1 MKSKKSKTILILLA
15 CIVCLAL
22 IFAVLFMQQ
31 GSIRNEKLKV
41 TVLKVGKADAIVLE
55 SGEKAM
61 MIDTGE
67 ADDAE
72 KIVKFLKDEG
82 VTTLDALIIT
92 HYDKDHM
99 GGASLILEQFNV
111 ARVLIPDYEYSG
123 NREEYTAFVNSMNA
137 TSVIPEKVSEATEFA
152 FGETAVLVEPP
163 VDYDVDVI
171 AEAVEDFDNTMSL
184 FTTVTCGEKKFLFTG
199 DADRRRINE
208 WLQHTSVGDVDF
220 LKVPH
225 HGLFNASMEDLIKA
239 TTPEYAAI
247 TCSKKNPAD
256 ATTIDLLIKNGVN
269 VFQTS
274 DGRITAVTD
283 GKKIKVQL
291 N

>member
-1 MKSKKSKTILILLA
+1 MPEHTD
-15 CIVCLAL
+15 
-22 IFAVLFMQQ
+22 FAVTVYRIVRTFESTIDGKVLMVSGKYLG
-31 GSIRNEKLKV
+31 GSAFTMV
-41 TVLKVGKADAIVLE
+41 KADEVMNDVQQTLF
-55 SGEKAM
+55 GEYTM
-61 MIDTGE
+61 E
-67 ADDAE
+67 E
-72 KIVKFLKDEG
+72 VVKFLKEEG
-82 VTTLDALIIT
+82 VTALDALIIT

-111 ARVLIPDYEYSG
+111 ARVLVPDYEYTG
-123 NREEYTAFVNSMNA
+123 NRPEYDSLVKSMNA
-137 TSVIPEKVSEATEFA
+137 TSIQPEAVAEATEFS
-152 FGETAVLVEPP
+152 FGETTVLVEPP

-225 HGLFNASMEDLIKA
+225 HGLFNASMEALIEA
-239 TTPEYAAI
+239 TKPEYAAI

-256 ATTIDLLIKNGVN
+256 DFTIELLVKHGVN
-269 VFQTS
+269 VFQTR

-283 GKKIKVQL
+283 GKKLEVKVK
-291 N
+291 

>member
-1 MKSKKSKTILILLA
+1 MKSKKSRTILILLA
-15 CIVCLAL
+15 CVICLAL
-22 IFAVLFMQQ
+22 VFIVLRMQQ
-31 GSIRNEKLKV
+31 SGIRNEKLKV

-55 SGEKAM
+55 SDGKTM

-67 ADDAE
+67 TDDAE

-82 VTTLDALIIT
+82 VTALDALIIT
-92 HYDKDHM
+92 HYDKDHV
-99 GGASLILEQFNV
+99 GGASQILEQFNV
-111 ARVLIPDYEYSG
+111 ARVLIPGYEYSG
-123 NREEYTAFVNSMNA
+123 NRPEYDSLMKTMNA
-137 TSVIPEKVSEATEFA
+137 AMVEPEQVAEAMEFS
-152 FGETAVLVEPP
+152 FGETTVFVEPP

-208 WLQHTSVGDVDF
+208 WLQHTSVGAVDF

-225 HGLFNASMEDLIKA
+225 HGLFNASMEALIEA
-239 TTPEYAAI
+239 TKPEYAAI

-256 ATTIDLLIKNGVN
+256 ESTIELLIKHGVN

-274 DGRITAVTD
+274 DGQITAVTD
-283 GKKIKVQL
+283 GNKIKVQL

>member
-1 MKSKKSKTILILLA
+1 MKQKTRRTLLLLLA
-15 CIVCLAL
+15 CLVCLAL
-22 IFAVLFMQQ
+22 VFVIIRMQQ
-31 GSIRNEKLKV
+31 GGIRDEKLKV
-41 TVLKVGKADAIVLE
+41 TVLKVGKADAMLLE
-55 SGEKAM
+55 SGGKAM

-67 ADDAE
+67 VDDAE
-72 KIVKFLKDEG
+72 KIVKFLKEEG
-82 VTTLDALIIT
+82 VTALDALIIT

-111 ARVLIPDYEYSG
+111 ARVLVPDYEYTG
-123 NREEYTAFVNSMNA
+123 NRPEYDSLVKSMNA
-137 TSVIPEKVSEATEFA
+137 TSIQPEAVAEATEFS
-152 FGETAVLVEPP
+152 FGETTVLVEPP

-225 HGLFNASMEDLIKA
+225 HGLFNASMEALIEA
-239 TTPEYAAI
+239 TKPEYAAI

-256 ATTIDLLIKNGVN
+256 DSTIELLVKHGVN
-269 VFQTS
+269 VFQTR

-283 GKKIKVQL
+283 GKKLEVKVK
-291 N
+291 

>member
-1 MKSKKSKTILILLA
+1 
-15 CIVCLAL
+15 
-22 IFAVLFMQQ
+22 
-31 GSIRNEKLKV
+31 
-41 TVLKVGKADAIVLE
+41 
-55 SGEKAM
+55 M

-67 ADDAE
+67 VDDAE
-72 KIVKFLKDEG
+72 KIVKFLKEEG
-82 VTTLDALIIT
+82 VTALDALIIT

-111 ARVLIPDYEYSG
+111 ARVLVPDYEYTG
-123 NREEYTAFVNSMNA
+123 NRPEYDSLVKSMNA
-137 TSVIPEKVSEATEFA
+137 TSIQPEAVAEATEFS
-152 FGETAVLVEPP
+152 FGETTVLVEPP

-225 HGLFNASMEDLIKA
+225 HGLFNASMEALIEA
-239 TTPEYAAI
+239 TKPEYAAI

-256 ATTIDLLIKNGVN
+256 ATTLEQLVKYHVN

-283 GKKIKVQL
+283 GSKIDVRL

>member
-1 MKSKKSKTILILLA
+1 MKQRKGRLLLIVLA
-15 CIVCLAL
+15 CLLCLGL
-22 IFAVLFMQQ
+22 VFSIIYMQS
-31 GSIRNEKLKV
+31 GGIRNEKLKV
-41 TVLKVGKADAIVLE
+41 TVLKVGKADAIVLQ
-55 SGEKAM
+55 SGGKTM

-67 ADDAE
+67 SDDAD

-82 VTTLDALIIT
+82 VTSMDALIIT
-92 HYDKDHM
+92 HYDKDHI
-99 GGASLILEQFNV
+99 GGASQVLEQFNV
-111 ARVLIPDYEYSG
+111 ARVLIPDYEYTG
-123 NREEYTAFVNSMNA
+123 NRPEYDAFVNSMKA
-137 TSVIPEKVSEATEFA
+137 TSIQPEAVAEAMEFT
-152 FGETAVLVEPP
+152 FGETSVLVEPP

-184 FTTVTCGEKKFLFTG
+184 FATVTCGEKKFLFTG

-225 HGLFNASMEDLIKA
+225 HGLFNASMEALLDA
-239 TTPEYAAI
+239 TKPEYAAI

-256 ATTIDLLIKNGVN
+256 DSTIDLLVKKGVN
-269 VFQTS
+269 VFQTR